1 MRNNHGGHQVKLKIE
16 NVAKIEHAEIE
27 LNGIT
32 VIAGNNN
39 TGKSTIGKVVFSLY
53 NSLSDIEVRLNRQK
67 EQLIY
72 RQLRQNIA
80 EPIGD
85 EEGYYSSVSPIVMR
99 NSAKELRKCDDG
111 LERLQIIR
119 RLLLKNASTL
129 AEETAEAMAIKLAAS
144 ISEIQELPTDRLTK
158 SVVSAYFNQI
168 FYGNICNVNRQDART
183 RIEAVIRGKKI
194 ILDFLN
200 ETCKEIKQDVEILN
214 KAFYLD
220 NPFVLNR
227 LNSGLI
233 NDELEKV
240 LLRSLRQERDAVED
254 AVQYN
259 MTSGK
264 IQGIIKLL
272 DSVTEGSI
280 FADESHEYL
289 FRQWG
294 TNTLLNVNNLSAG
307 LKSFMIIKMLL
318 ENHSLREQDV
328 LILDEP
334 EIHLHPEWQMKYAEI
349 IILLQR
355 EFNLT
360 VILTTHSSHFLEALR
375 LYAKKYGTE
384 EKCSYYLT
392 EHGDYGYVLNN
403 MTDDITKIYSQLID
417 PSIILNKM
425 RYEAEETEDE

>member
-1 MRNNHGGHQVKLKIE
+1 MKLKIE
-16 NVAKIEHAEIE
+16 NVAKIERAEIE

-53 NSLSDIEVRLNRQK
+53 NSLSDIEVRLSRQK

-72 RQLRQNIA
+72 KQLRQTL
-80 EPIGD
+80 EETSRE
-85 EEGYYSSVSPIVMR
+85 EEGYYYPVSPTVLR
-99 NSAKELRKCDDG
+99 NSARELRECDSEP
-111 LERLQIIR
+111 ERLQIIR
-119 RLLLKNASTL
+119 RLLSKKALRL
-129 AEETAEAMAIKLAAS
+129 EEKTAKTMAIKLADG
-144 ISEIQELPTDRLTK
+144 ISEINNLPTDRLTK

-168 FYGNICNVNRQDART
+168 FYGNICNVNQREARA
-183 RIEAVIRGKKI
+183 RIEAIIRGKKI
-194 ILDFLN
+194 VLDFMN
-200 ETCKEIKQDVEILN
+200 ETCKEMEQDVEILS

-227 LNSGLI
+227 LNSGLV
-233 NDELEKV
+233 NDEIERV

-259 MTSGK
+259 ITSDK
-264 IQGIIKLL
+264 IQGVIKLL

-289 FRQWG
+289 FRQRG
-294 TNTLLNVNNLSAG
+294 TDALLNVNNLSAG
-307 LKSFMIIKMLL
+307 LKSFVIIKMLL
-318 ENHSLREQDV
+318 ENHSLRERDV

-349 IILLQR
+349 IILLQK

-360 VILTTHSSHFLEALR
+360 VILATHSSHFLEALQ

-392 EHGDYGYVLNN
+392 EYGDYGYVLNN

-425 RYEAEETEDE
+425 RYEAEETEDEQS